1 MRNAQR
7 WQRRNRTGT
16 GGHVTGWQQA
26 WFMTR
31 LHEGTDSRGFVG
43 QSREG
48 RQDALTPLPAAREEM
63 KMNGPR
69 HRRKEIWLNM
79 SDKIFRIELG
89 FQRKTNCCFV
99 RFQNVNQG
107 NLPIRG
113 KNNWDREDTFAIQT
127 PKKRKHSRKG
137 GESCRSQLSRT
148 SESPVP
154 GGAWRLLCTHATY
167 PEKSQHRN

>member
-99 RFQNVNQG
+99 RFQNVNQE
-107 NLPIRG
+107 NLSIRG

-127 PKKRKHSRKG
+127 PKKRKQQKG
-137 GESCRSQLSRT
+137 RRELQIPAVTHQRVTC
-148 SESPVP
+148 
-154 GGAWRLLCTHATY
+154 AWRCLEAPVY
-167 PEKSQHRN
+167 PCYLPRKKPT